1 MDLFQTDS
9 NPGCG
14 RCESRPSHRSF
25 TYSEGGQHGGNNQ
38 QPQHQQQKD
47 HPKTIVRSE
56 SVSEE
61 RLSDRSGNDVYRK
74 PCHDSRK
81 PSRTGRPERNSG
93 DVSDLRSK
101 QNANAEAVKH
111 LRQYSDSVVD
121 SATSV
126 DDLCDNLNAAS
137 VGSEGEAQDAI
148 TTLEPRGLLA
158 FHRVGA
164 PYRSA
169 SFGQVDFNQ
178 GKLPCAVTLDRPSS
192 LRTSR
197 DLIKPITQSETD
209 ADYVYRKIYF
219 IVIEVGEKSENVL
232 VRN

>member
-1 MDLFQTDS
+1 M
-9 NPGCG
+9 
-14 RCESRPSHRSF
+14 
-25 TYSEGGQHGGNNQ
+25 
-38 QPQHQQQKD
+38 
-47 HPKTIVRSE
+47 VRSE

-61 RLSDRSGNDVYRK
+61 CLSDRSGNSVYRK

-81 PSRTGRPERNSG
+81 TSRSGRPERNSD

-101 QNANAEAVKH
+101 PNASAEAAKH

-137 VGSEGEAQDAI
+137 VGGNEGEARDAI
-148 TTLEPRGLLA
+148 TRLEPRGLLA
-158 FHRVGA
+158 FHRSGA

-178 GKLPCAVTLDRPSS
+178 GKLPCAADTCSLSS
-192 LRTSR
+192 LEASYEL
-197 DLIKPITQSETD
+197 DLIKPIT
-209 ADYVYRKIYF
+209 ARLICR
-219 IVIEVGEKSENVL
+219 L
-232 VRN
+232 CLL

>member
-1 MDLFQTDS
+1 MDLCQADS
-9 NPGCG
+9 NLGCARYEG
-14 RCESRPSHRSF
+14 RPSHRGF
-25 TYSEGGQHGGNNQ
+25 AYSEAGQHGGNNQ
-38 QPQHQQQKD
+38 QPQHQQHQKD
-47 HPKTIVRSE
+47 HPRSTIVRSE

-61 RLSDRSGNDVYRK
+61 CLSDRSGNDRK
-74 PCHDSRK
+74 ACHDSRK

-101 QNANAEAVKH
+101 QNVNAEAAKH

-126 DDLCDNLNAAS
+126 DDLCDNLSAAS
-137 VGSEGEAQDAI
+137 VGGEGEARDAV

-158 FHRVGA
+158 YHRTGA

-178 GKLPCAVTLDRPSS
+178 GKLPRAVTTGRA
-192 LRTSR
+192 R
-197 DLIKPITQSETD
+197 
-209 ADYVYRKIYF
+209 
-219 IVIEVGEKSENVL
+219 
-232 VRN
+232 